1 MFSFIS
7 TQVMY
12 SNDEKKLAYLFRS
25 LDKNGDGTL
34 NREEIEEGYDAL
46 GIPVPVSVNDLLKRM
61 ESSGNGSIYYH
72 EFLTATQDWSKISQ
86 KKELE
91 TAFKVYDQGGDGT
104 LSIEE
109 LKQAI
114 PELEDTEWVKI
125 LNEADTNQDGL
136 ISLEELK
143 RYLII
148 NTKS

>member
-1 MFSFIS
+1 
-7 TQVMY
+7 MY